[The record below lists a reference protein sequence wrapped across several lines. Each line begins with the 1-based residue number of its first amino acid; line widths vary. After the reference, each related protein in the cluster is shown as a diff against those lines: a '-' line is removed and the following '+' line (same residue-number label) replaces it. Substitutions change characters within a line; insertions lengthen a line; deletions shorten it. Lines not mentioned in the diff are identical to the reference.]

1 MIKTLFRRSPLA
13 LAIALLAQNALA
25 QGGIEQVT
33 VTAQKREQALQ
44 ETPIA
49 VSALTSEQLE
59 RQDIHDIAALN
70 GLVPNMR
77 LVPPPTASTGSTINI
92 RGAVTINPALPL
104 EATVGLYLDGIYLGK
119 SVGSVF
125 DIADLERV
133 EVLRGPQGT
142 LYGKNTIG
150 GAINLVTKRPT
161 GEFGGDIKVT
171 VGDYGLR
178 SGRASIDLPAL
189 GEVGQG
195 AGKLST
201 KLVINR
207 TARRGFF
214 DNEDSSAVG
223 ALPASGDD
231 FGNVDSTSGRV
242 ALLWQPT
249 DAVDVLYSYDGSH
262 VDQRPQ
268 FFQITRLAPAPALEF
283 LQPFA
288 SDRRLDSGSQNAAL
302 HDRANVDGHSLTASF
317 DAGAL
322 GWLGDVTFKSLTGH
336 REVDALDE
344 QDWDGSPFE
353 LLHSARDMMYRA
365 TSQEFQM
372 IGKTERVNYV
382 GGLYYFKERGHVL
395 NPQMLALLA
404 VPAPI
409 DSRYGIDNEAWAAF
423 AQLEWTPPILDDRLS
438 LTLGGRYTEEDKQVD
453 SFNAMGTF
461 VVLPKQT
468 LSKDYDNFSPTLVA
482 SYRLTDSVNVYG
494 KVARGWKAGL
504 FNAESADIAELSNPT
519 KEETVTSY
527 ELGMKS
533 QWLDNRLQAN
543 VAAFYDD
550 HEDMQISSFQQVSSV
565 FTNAGGA
572 HIRGIEIELLALPI
586 DNLEVS
592 LNYGYIDAD
601 YTKYIDR
608 CSATPTGQVDCP
620 AGVAV
625 GQRGV
630 SVGGEFDAK
639 DVNKFP
645 YTPKNTANLGVQYTQ
660 PLALGEVVGRVDWS
674 YTDDYAIFPDP
685 YSYENTS
692 IDSYQLVDLRVSWEK
707 VPLQTAQLSVGAWVK
722 NLTDKQYRVNGLEW
736 GPITTMHYGDPR
748 TFGIDVGVKF

>member
-1 MIKTLFRRSPLA
+1 LRRTPLA
-13 LAIALLAQNALA
+13 LAMAFLAQAALA
-25 QGGIEQVT
+25 EGGIEQVT

-49 VSALTSEQLE
+49 ISALTSEQLE
-59 RQDIHDIAALN
+59 RQDIQDVTALN

-104 EATVGLYLDGIYLGK
+104 EATVGMYLDGIYLGK

-125 DIADLERV
+125 DVADLERV

-150 GAINLVTKRPT
+150 GAINLVTRKPS

-178 SGRASIDLPAL
+178 SGRASIDLPAIGTI
-189 GEVGQG
+189 GEG
-195 AGKLST
+195 AGKLSS
-201 KLVINR
+201 KVVINR

-214 DNEDSSAVG
+214 DNEDSSAPG
-223 ALPASGDD
+223 ALPAAGDD

-242 ALLWQPT
+242 ALLWQPIG
-249 DAVDVLYSYDGSH
+249 AIDVLYSYDGSH

-268 FFQITRLAPAPALEF
+268 FFQITRLAPVPELAF
-283 LQPFA
+283 LQPFT

-302 HDRANVDGHSLTASF
+302 HDRANVDGHSLIASF

-322 GWLGDVTFKSLTGH
+322 GFLGDVTFKSLTGH

-353 LLHSARDMMYRA
+353 LLHSSRDMMYRA

-372 IGKTERVNYV
+372 LGKTERVNYV
-382 GGLYYFKERGHVL
+382 GGLYYFKERGHVS
-395 NPQMLALLA
+395 NPQSLFLLGLND
-404 VPAPI
+404 PI
-409 DSRYGIDNEAWAAF
+409 DSRYGLDNEALAVF
-423 AQLEWTPPILDDRLS
+423 AQLEWTPPILDDRLR
-438 LTLGGRYTEEDKQVD
+438 LTLGGRYTQEDKSID
-453 SFNAMGTF
+453 SFYAIGAF
-461 VVLPKQT
+461 VAVPQ
-468 LSKDYDNFSPTLVA
+468 SSYDKDYSNFSPTFIT
-482 SYRLTDSVNVYG
+482 SFQLTDSVNVYG

-504 FNAESADIAELSNPT
+504 FNAESASIAELENPT
-519 KEETVTSY
+519 KEETVTSL
-527 ELGMKS
+527 ELGVKS

-543 VAAFYDD
+543 VALFYDD
-550 HEDMQISSFQQVSSV
+550 HEDMQISSFQQTSSV
-565 FTNAGGA
+565 FSNAGGA
-572 HIRGIEIELLALPI
+572 DIKGIELELIALPV
-586 DNLEVS
+586 DNLEIS
-592 LNYGYIDAD
+592 LNYGHIDAE
-601 YTKYIDR
+601 YSKYIDT
-608 CSATPTGQVDCP
+608 CSATATGQVDCP
-620 AGVAV
+620 PGVAV

-660 PLALGEVVGRVDWS
+660 RLPLGELVGRVDWS
-674 YTDDYAIFPDP
+674 YTDNYAIFPDP
-685 YSYENTS
+685 FSYENTS
-692 IDSYQLVDLRVSWEK
+692 IENYQLVDLRVSWEK
-707 VPLQTAQLSVGAWVK
+707 VPLQTANLSVGAWVK

-748 TFGIDVGVKF
+748 TFGFDVGVKF